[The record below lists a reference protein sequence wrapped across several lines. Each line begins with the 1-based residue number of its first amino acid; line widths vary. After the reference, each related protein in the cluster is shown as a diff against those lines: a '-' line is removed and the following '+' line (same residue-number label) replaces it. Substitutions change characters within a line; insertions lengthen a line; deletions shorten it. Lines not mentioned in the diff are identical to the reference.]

1 MKRIFFLMLILI
13 LILSLLG
20 CGGEKE
26 PEQLSPPAEVEP
38 ALETPAPEAE
48 PAVVGTILNP
58 LTGEMVERTITLL
71 AVMINN
77 APQAR
82 PQTGLAAADLVYEI
96 EMEGNITRFV
106 AFYHGDPPEN
116 VGPVRSARP
125 YVMMLAK
132 EWDAYFAHVG
142 GSDDAFAKVKEWGI
156 KDIDDV
162 RGHPGFWLDS
172 SRKRPHNTYLN
183 LEKALSG
190 KKESGNLSR
199 WEFQEPTPIL
209 PDYEKISLSYDKSN
223 RPSYHFHR
231 EEGLYL
237 RYINDKPHQDRETGE
252 QIKVRNV
259 IIQYAV
265 HQSLQN
271 KHGHIDVRLTGEGK
285 AEYFLGG
292 KHFTGSWH
300 KKDLNSPTVF
310 LDEEGKAI
318 QPVQGKTWIQVV
330 RKGKEP
336 ILE

>member
-142 GSDDAFAKVKEWGI
+142 GSDDAFAKVREWGI
-156 KDIDDV
+156 KDV
-162 RGHPGFWLDS
+162 M
-172 SRKRPHNTYLN
+172 T
-183 LEKALSG
+183 
-190 KKESGNLSR
+190 
-199 WEFQEPTPIL
+199 
-209 PDYEKISLSYDKSN
+209 
-223 RPSYHFHR
+223 
-231 EEGLYL
+231 
-237 RYINDKPHQDRETGE
+237 
-252 QIKVRNV
+252 
-259 IIQYAV
+259 
-265 HQSLQN
+265 
-271 KHGHIDVRLTGEGK
+271 
-285 AEYFLGG
+285 
-292 KHFTGSWH
+292 
-300 KKDLNSPTVF
+300 
-310 LDEEGKAI
+310 
-318 QPVQGKTWIQVV
+318 
-330 RKGKEP
+330 
-336 ILE
+336 